1 MSSVSAFLILG
12 AMEKIEKQIEEIKK
26 ELEDNPGDTTLL
38 NELGV
43 GYHILGEYDQAVQT
57 YQKVLKN
64 EPSNYQVH
72 YNLANTFFELEK
84 IEKAVNHY
92 LDALDHKPDFVPAL
106 NNLADIYELA
116 DEQKR
121 ARELF
126 EYITKIRPSDPMGF
140 FNLGNHH
147 LRNNNTVEAGRCYK
161 KTLELDSEFHE
172 AYNNIGLIL
181 KHVGKFEEAI
191 GYYEKCLEI
200 EPEYQPAINDLEEIR
215 KESCPPSDR

>member
-1 MSSVSAFLILG
+1 MN
-12 AMEKIEKQIEEIKK
+12 KIEQQIEEIKY
-26 ELEDNPGDTTLL
+26 ELDDNPGDSSLL

-43 GYHILGEYDQAVQT
+43 GYHMLGEYRNAVQS
-57 YQKVLKN
+57 YQKALKKDPAN
-64 EPSNYQVH
+64 HQIH
-72 YNLANTFFELEK
+72 YNLANTFFELEV

-92 LDALDHKPDFVPAL
+92 LDALDHKPDYVPAL

-126 EYITKIRPSDPMGF
+126 EYITKIKPSDPMGF

-147 LRNNNTVEAGRCYK
+147 LRNNNTVEAGSCYK
-161 KTLELDSEFHE
+161 KVLELDSEFHE

-181 KHVGKFEEAI
+181 KHVGKYEEAI
-191 GYYEKCLEI
+191 EYYEKCLEI
-200 EPEYQPAINDLEEIR
+200 EPGYQPAIDDLNEIR
-215 KESCPPSDR
+215 KNKN